1 LTGNFSNLRGY
12 IDTVANSTTSPNYTQ
27 SVVLTVCG
35 RAVTYNTFPSYVNS
49 MQLTHNQLVG
59 EIPADVTKLVK
70 MTYLDFSWNAFTG
83 NIPENIGDVP
93 LTSLDLSNNFLSG
106 EIPQSLAKNAK
117 LQILSLANNSLS
129 GQIPTGS
136 QLQSQNVS
144 AYRPRQ

>member
-1 LTGNFSNLRGY
+1 ML
-12 IDTVANSTTSPNYTQ
+12 
-27 SVVLTVCG
+27 
-35 RAVTYNTFPSYVNS
+35 
-49 MQLTHNQLVG
+49 
-59 EIPADVTKLVK
+59 PADVTKLVK
-70 MTYLDFSWNAFTG
+70 MTYLDFSWNSFTG

-106 EIPQSLAKNAK
+106 EISQSLAKNVK

-144 AYRPRQ
+144 AYRPGNEDLCGPPLPACSFKSGYGHSFTDLFTVPGFVVGFLTVAFTFF